1 MKKVDTLLILFL
13 IVAFFLVGCVS
24 QKERLIQQ
32 GASPAYA
39 QGFEDGCH
47 SGKKA
52 GGSWLDQ
59 FKKNTQLFNTNPDYK
74 QGWLDGY
81 NECEKEQEALER
93 QNRNSIE
100 QQRLM
105 EEKKHDKWIEK
116 HDNDYLKGI
125 DTRGLENFG
134 KKK

>member
-1 MKKVDTLLILFL
+1 MKKIGFLLIA
-13 IVAFFLVGCVS
+13 AFFCLFIFAGCAS
-24 QKERLIQQ
+24 ERDNLIKQ

-52 GGSWLDQ
+52 GGSWFDQ
-59 FKKNTQLFNTNPDYK
+59 FRKNVKQFNSNPDYK

-81 NECEKEQEALER
+81 DECEKQQEALER
-93 QNRNSIE
+93 QNRNSVE
-100 QQRLM
+100 QQRLL
-105 EEKKHDKWIEK
+105 EQKRHDKWQEK
-116 HDNDYLKGI
+116 HNNDYFKGI
-125 DTRGLENFG
+125 DTSGLDKLE